1 MKKLTH
7 IYENNQWI
15 QVGEVNQYDLD
26 LKIPRG
32 SLGKINGISIED
44 GNDVDLDLC
53 PYIIVEELPQD
64 FDEIEKNKIYIL
76 ITKTPLHLG
85 DAVFD
90 HSTFDNVSFTE
101 QLIAGFFD
109 RGNFDTVFFQNS
121 SEQEEIP
128 DDPSINP
135 NPFPIEP
142 DDPEPPTTNWR
153 FGFNSTF
160 PIILGSDDT
169 LFGNYVVGDIPVV
182 ENLSDGHYIFR
193 VSDEKQKVG
202 YWQKLNDNTFEVKLN
217 DYLSIADAARKY
229 QPKGSYLTTQQAAA
243 YLTIQQAQEN
253 LLTISAARSIYQEK
267 GNYLTVQQAV
277 QNFQSKG
284 NYVTVD
290 SQSYYLDVSLYE
302 DNASIKLDSKS
313 HTTLSTLTLPSATEE
328 KAGLMSANDKQIIRE
343 LQEQVEYLTEKVKRL
358 LKNIILPGVFDET
371 NFDESKYQEGEEIQE
386 EFDSVG
392 SLIVYN
398 KTGNDAQIKYVYT
411 YQYNSDSGLTN
422 SIVTT
427 EEMLNDAIS
436 SLQLAINPAS
446 LIDSRDYVF
455 INQANTTNNILLSD
469 IENNINPDFRIID
482 GVIYYKNG
490 DNAWNT
496 LTTVENIHSL
506 NVLKTVTFEVDNNM
520 NISYSSPSDD
530 LIITA
535 EIDENGYASVYIN

>member
-1 MKKLTH
+1 
-7 IYENNQWI
+7 
-15 QVGEVNQYDLD
+15 
-26 LKIPRG
+26 
-32 SLGKINGISIED
+32 
-44 GNDVDLDLC
+44 
-53 PYIIVEELPQD
+53 
-64 FDEIEKNKIYIL
+64 
-76 ITKTPLHLG
+76 
-85 DAVFD
+85 
-90 HSTFDNVSFTE
+90 
-101 QLIAGFFD
+101 
-109 RGNFDTVFFQNS
+109 
-121 SEQEEIP
+121 
-128 DDPSINP
+128 
-135 NPFPIEP
+135 
-142 DDPEPPTTNWR
+142 
-153 FGFNSTF
+153 
-160 PIILGSDDT
+160 
-169 LFGNYVVGDIPVV
+169 
-182 ENLSDGHYIFR
+182 
-193 VSDEKQKVG
+193 
-202 YWQKLNDNTFEVKLN
+202 
-217 DYLSIADAARKY
+217 
-229 QPKGSYLTTQQAAA
+229 
-243 YLTIQQAQEN
+243 
-253 LLTISAARSIYQEK
+253 
-267 GNYLTVQQAV
+267 
-277 QNFQSKG
+277 
-284 NYVTVD
+284 
-290 SQSYYLDVSLYE
+290 
-302 DNASIKLDSKS
+302 
-313 HTTLSTLTLPSATEE
+313 LPSATEE